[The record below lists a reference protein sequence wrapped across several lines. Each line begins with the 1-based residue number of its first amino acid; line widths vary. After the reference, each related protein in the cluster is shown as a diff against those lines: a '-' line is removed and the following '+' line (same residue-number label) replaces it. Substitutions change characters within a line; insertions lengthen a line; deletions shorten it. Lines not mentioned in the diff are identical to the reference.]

1 MIKIRLKRCGKKQ
14 QSIRMKLIY
23 SAIVYFLK
31 SGTTQFI
38 ETVHS
43 IFLQKFIVLNALSIF

>member
-14 QSIRMKLIY
+14 QTCLIY

-31 SGTTQFI
+31 LGTQLT
-38 ETVHS
+38 ETVHG
-43 IFLQKFIVLNALSIF
+43 IFLQKLIVLNAL

>member
-14 QSIRMKLIY
+14 HKNETRLIY

-31 SGTTQFI
+31 LGTQLT
-38 ETVHS
+38 ETVHG
-43 IFLQKFIVLNALSIF
+43 IFLQKLIILNAL

>member
-14 QSIRMKLIY
+14 HKNETRSIS

-31 SGTTQFI
+31 SGTQLTKTF
-38 ETVHS
+38 HG
-43 IFLQKFIVLNALSIF
+43 IFLQKFI